1 MDSPVAEIAK
11 EFGIEKTWNR
21 GIDSLG
27 YPPTWVDT
35 TKELIDL
42 RKALKVQK

>member
-1 MDSPVAEIAK
+1 MDSPAAEIAK
-11 EFGIEKTWNR
+11 EFGIEKTWNH

-35 TKELIDL
+35 PQELILL
-42 RKALKVQK
+42 RKSLKGVL